1 MTQVIA
7 VIGGQWGDEG
17 KGKIVDFLSHKADY
31 CIRFQGG
38 SNAGHTI
45 IFGGETYK
53 LRLLPSGVL
62 RGAKGVL
69 GAGMAINLDV
79 LQGEFDMLC
88 GMVGYE
94 EASKRVL
101 IDHRAHLILPIH
113 IQVDTEREEKS
124 SNRIG
129 TTRNGIGVCYE
140 DKARRI
146 GLRVGD
152 LLDPSTWN
160 EKVKLIAEAHG
171 GYSSSLVKEEILLKL
186 ERWRESWIPFI
197 YDNLSLKL
205 HEAMNGGVDKV
216 IIEGAQG
223 TFLDISHGTYP
234 FVTSSTTIAGGISAG
249 IGCALPRDAEIIGV
263 VKAYCTRVGAGP
275 FGLEDT
281 GELGERL
288 RSKGGEFGVVT
299 GRARRCGWNS
309 LPMLKHAQVL
319 NGFTSLAITKVD
331 VLDGFSEVRIG
342 LEGGMKVFE
351 GWDNS
356 AGVQDYSFL
365 HANLKEYIDYI
376 NENVVPVSI
385 ISTGADREDTIFV

>member
-17 KGKIVDFLSHKADY
+17 KGKIVDFLSDNADY

-45 IFGGETYK
+45 IFDGNTYK

-62 RGAKGVL
+62 RGSKGVL

-88 GMVGYE
+88 KMIGYE
-94 EASKRVL
+94 EASKRVM

-152 LLDPSTWN
+152 LLDPSTWD

-197 YDNLSLKL
+197 YDNLSVRL
-205 HEAMNGGVDKV
+205 HEAMNGGADKV

-281 GELGERL
+281 GELSERL
-288 RSKGGEFGVVT
+288 RTKGGEFGVVT

-342 LEGGMKVFE
+342 LEGDMKVFE

-376 NENVVPVSI
+376 NENVAPVSI

>member
-1 MTQVIA
+1 
-7 VIGGQWGDEG
+7 
-17 KGKIVDFLSHKADY
+17 
-31 CIRFQGG
+31 
-38 SNAGHTI
+38 
-45 IFGGETYK
+45 
-53 LRLLPSGVL
+53 
-62 RGAKGVL
+62 
-69 GAGMAINLDV
+69 MAINLDV
-79 LQGEFDMLC
+79 LQGEFDMMC
-88 GMVGYE
+88 EMIGYE

-152 LLDPSTWN
+152 LLDPSTWD

-171 GYSSSLVKEEILLKL
+171 GFSASLVKEEILLKL

-197 YDNLSLKL
+197 YDNLSVRL
-205 HEAMNGGVDKV
+205 HEAMNGGADKV

-288 RSKGGEFGVVT
+288 RTKGGEFGVVT

-342 LEGGMKVFE
+342 LEGDMKVFE

-376 NENVVPVSI
+376 NENVAPVSI